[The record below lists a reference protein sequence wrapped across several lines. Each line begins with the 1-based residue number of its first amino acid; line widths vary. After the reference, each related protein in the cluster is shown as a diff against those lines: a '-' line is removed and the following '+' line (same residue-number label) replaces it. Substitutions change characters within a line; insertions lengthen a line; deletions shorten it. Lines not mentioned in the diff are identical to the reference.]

1 MKDIF
6 TQTYL
11 NIITQQGGI
20 GDIPF
25 PHTGLGLDSLPNA
38 DHKVISDILI
48 SLKREEWANNQQIL
62 NIIASDYWV
71 RIDYQKYIK
80 NDNYDDLKSTVAGVV
95 YKYMD
100 KFKQVGNSND
110 IVKKIEATV
119 KWFKSAYYQN
129 DPSFKWK
136 IRQGNDIRPYSIFLE
151 WNDSKRENTY
161 MNGIQLVNG
170 NEINNGTGPIS
181 STIHAFA
188 QKVWR
193 DTKCKNF
200 EVFIRITAN
209 RYKEEN

>member
-1 MKDIF
+1 MDKF
-6 TQTYL
+6 TETYL
-11 NIITQQGGI
+11 KIITQGTI
-20 GDIPF
+20 NSVPF
-25 PHTGLGLDSLPNA
+25 PHTGKGLDSFPNA
-38 DHKVISDILI
+38 DTKVITDILTK
-48 SLKREEWANNQQIL
+48 LGRGEWADNQQIL
-62 NIIASDYWV
+62 NTIASDYWV
-71 RIDYQKYIK
+71 RLDYQKYIK

-95 YKYMD
+95 YKNMNQ
-100 KFKQVGNSND
+100 FKQVGNSND
-110 IVKKIEATV
+110 MIKKIEAIV

-136 IRQGNDIRPYSIFLE
+136 GRQGNDIRPYSIFLE

>member
-1 MKDIF
+1 MELIVDKF

-11 NIITQQGGI
+11 NIITQQSGI

-25 PHTGLGLDSLPNA
+25 PHTGLGLDSFPNA

-62 NIIASDYWV
+62 NTIANDYWV
-71 RIDYQKYIK
+71 RLDYQKYVK
-80 NDNYDDLKSTVAGVV
+80 NGNYDDLKSTIAGVV

-110 IVKKIEATV
+110 MVKKIEVIV

-136 IRQGNDIRPYSIFLE
+136 VRQGNDIRPYSIFLE

-161 MNGIQLVNG
+161 TNGIQLVNG

-193 DTKCKNF
+193 NTKCKNF
-200 EVFIRITAN
+200 EVFIKITAN
-209 RYKEEN
+209 KI

>member
-1 MKDIF
+1 MELIVDKF

-11 NIITQQGGI
+11 KIITQQGGI

-25 PHTGLGLDSLPNA
+25 PHTGLGLDATPDA
-38 DHKVISDILI
+38 DHTVISNL
-48 SLKREEWANNQQIL
+48 LREWNLEKYANNQQIL

-71 RIDYQKYIK
+71 RLAYQKYVK
-80 NDNYDDLKSTVAGVV
+80 SNGNDDIDLKSSVSGIIYR
-95 YKYMD
+95 YKD
-100 KFKQVGNSND
+100 KFEQVGNSND
-110 IVKKIEATV
+110 MIKKMEDVVT
-119 KWFKSAYYQN
+119 WFKSAYYQN

-136 IRQGNDIRPYSIFLE
+136 IRQGNNIRPYSIYLE

-161 MNGIQLVNG
+161 MNGIQLING
-170 NEINNGTGPIS
+170 HEVNNGTGPIS

-200 EVFIRITAN
+200 EIFIRITG
-209 RYKEEN
+209 E